1 MARFFI
7 DRPIFAWVVAIFII
21 LAGLV
26 TALFRPIAQYPP
38 VAAPTIGI
46 QVSYP
51 GASAETLQKT
61 VLSVIEKEVNTV
73 EGLDYIESTANANG
87 TGGLT
92 LTFFSDTDEDM
103 AQVNVQNLLKN
114 AEQSLPSIV
123 RALGINVTKSR
134 SNFLLFV
141 SVYSVTESLSQLEVA
156 DYVMRN
162 VRPVLQRIKGMGNV
176 QVFSAEPG
184 MRIWLDPAKMRSYGL
199 SVGQVRAAIQ
209 SQNIQMSAGAIGSAP
224 SLPGQMITASIST
237 PGQLGSVEEFE
248 NVIVKSS
255 TSGATVRLKDIAT
268 VALGAENFST
278 SSRLNGK
285 PMVGIGIQLSTSGNA
300 VAVASDTFAK
310 MEELAKYFPEG
321 MEWRIPYDSSTF
333 VRLSIE
339 GVVRTLGE
347 AILLVVLVMLLFL
360 QNFRYTIIPTLVV
373 PISLLGAV
381 CIMAIFGLSFN
392 VLTMFAMVLVIGIVV
407 DDAIVVVENVERLM
421 AEEHLSPKE
430 AAHKGMQQIGGAVVG
445 ITVVLIS
452 VFVPL
457 AFFPGATGNIYRQ
470 FSLVMMGAI
479 FFSAFLALSLT
490 PSLCAT
496 LLKPI
501 KEDEEKNSFF
511 QMFNKGF
518 AWLTGKYQ
526 AALRIVVRRSYL
538 MMLVF
543 LLITSISVW
552 FYLRIPT
559 AFLPQEDQGYIM
571 VNVQLPPG
579 ASQERTIKVMEQLE
593 EITLQQPET
602 ANVVSIIGFSFSGQ
616 GPNMGLVF
624 VPLKP
629 WDQRTAPGQDASS
642 FAQRLMGLLFPI
654 RDGFLFA
661 VNPPPISEL
670 GNASGFDM
678 RLEDR
683 VGRGH
688 NALIN
693 ARNMMLGMAAQ
704 HPVLAGVR
712 PSGVEDAPQ
721 LSLRVNRD
729 TAYAKGV
736 PLSSINE
743 TLSGLLAASY
753 LGDFPNNGRMQRIMM
768 MAGAASR
775 MQPEDL
781 QGFTA
786 YTTDGREV
794 PLSELI
800 SLSWKMGPM
809 QMRNYNGFPA
819 VAIQGAAS
827 PGHSSG
833 QAMAAMTE
841 LLQKLPKGF
850 AIEWTGQSLEEVRSG
865 SMSLYLYGFAILSV
879 FLCLAAL
886 YESWTIPLS
895 VMLVVPLGFLGIVI
909 GSMLRGMANDV
920 YFQVGMITVI
930 GLSAKNAILIV
941 EFAKDLQAEGRRLIP
956 AVLMAAQLRYRP
968 IIMTSLAFI
977 VGVLPL
983 FFATGASS
991 ASQRAIGTAVLS
1003 GMASATLLSVMFV
1016 PVFYI
1021 FIRRIFGSKE
1031 VGEAQRLLPQATGEA
1046 SKEEEK
1052 A

>member
-1 MARFFI
+1 MAKFFI

-21 LAGLV
+21 LSGLV
-26 TALFRPIAQYPP
+26 TAFFRPIAQYPP
-38 VAAPTIGI
+38 VAAPAISI
-46 QVSYP
+46 RVSYP
-51 GASAETLQKT
+51 GASAETMHRK
-61 VLSVIEKEVNTV
+61 VLSIIEREVNTV
-73 EGLDYIESTANANG
+73 DGLDYIESIANANG
-87 TGGLT
+87 SGGLT
-92 LTFFSDTDEDM
+92 LTFFSDVDEDM
-103 AQVNVQNLLKN
+103 AQVNVQNLLKK
-114 AEQSLPSIV
+114 AEPRLPPIV
-123 RALGINVTKSR
+123 RALGINVAKSR
-134 SNFLLFV
+134 SNYLLFV
-141 SVYSVTESLSQLEVA
+141 SVYSTSEFVSQLDVA
-156 DYVMRN
+156 NYVMRN
-162 VRPVLQRIKGMGNV
+162 VRPPLQRINGMGNV
-176 QVFSAEPG
+176 EVFSAEPG
-184 MRIWLDPAKMRSYGL
+184 MRIWLDPVKMRSYGL
-199 SVGQVRAAIQ
+199 SVNQVTMAVQA
-209 SQNIQMSAGAIGSAP
+209 QNIEISAGTIGDEP
-224 SLPGQMITASIST
+224 VLPGQMITASISA
-237 PGQLGSVEEFE
+237 PGQLETVQKFE
-248 NVIVKSS
+248 NIIVKSN
-255 TSGATVRLKDIAT
+255 TSGATVRLKDIAR
-268 VALGAENFST
+268 VGLGFESFAV

-300 VAVASDTFAK
+300 VAVARDTYAT

-339 GVVRTLGE
+339 EVVRTLGE

-360 QNFRYTIIPTLVV
+360 QNVRYTIIPTLVV

-381 CIMAIFGLSFN
+381 SVMAIFGLSFN

-421 AEEHLSPKE
+421 AEEHLSPRE
-430 AAHKGMQQIGGAVVG
+430 AAYKGMQQISGAVVG
-445 ITVVLIS
+445 ITVVLVS

-496 LLKPI
+496 LLRPVK
-501 KEDEEKNSFF
+501 KRKQKNWFYRW
-511 QMFNKGF
+511 FNNVF
-518 AWLTGKYQ
+518 DWVTGKYRT
-526 AALRIVVRRSYL
+526 ALRVVVRRSYI

-543 LLITSISVW
+543 LLIVAISGW
-552 FYLRIPT
+552 LYMKIPT
-559 AFLPQEDQGYIM
+559 SFLPQEDQGYII

-579 ASQERTIKVMEQLE
+579 ASQERTIKVMEQME
-593 EITLQQPET
+593 QITLQQPET

-642 FAQRLMGLLFPI
+642 FARRLMGLLFPI

-661 VNPPPISEL
+661 VNPPPIAEL
-670 GNASGFDM
+670 GNAAGFDM

-683 VGRGH
+683 SGSGH

-693 ARNMMLGMAAQ
+693 ARNMMLGLAAQ
-704 HPVLAGVR
+704 NPVLAGVR

-721 LSLRVNRD
+721 LSLSINRD

-736 PLSSINE
+736 PVTSIKDS
-743 TLSGLLAASY
+743 LSGMLAPSY

-768 MAGAASR
+768 MAEAAFR
-775 MQPEDL
+775 MQPEVL
-781 QGFTA
+781 NGFTA
-786 YTTDGREV
+786 YTTDGKEV

-809 QMRNYNGFPA
+809 QARNYNGFPA

-833 QAMAAMTE
+833 QAMAVMKE
-841 LLQKLPKGF
+841 ILQKLPRGF
-850 AIEWTGQSLEEVRSG
+850 AIEWTGQSLEEVRAG

-895 VMLVVPLGFLGIVI
+895 VMLVVPLGFFGIVI
-909 GSMLRGMANDV
+909 GTMLRGMANDV

-1003 GMASATLLSVMFV
+1003 GMTAATLLSVMFV

-1021 FIRRIFGSKE
+1021 FVRRIFGDKE
-1031 VGEAQRLLPQATGEA
+1031 SLSAQKLLPETAGA
-1046 SKEEEK
+1046 SGKEENI
-1052 A
+1052 